1 MNLILIAYDNNSVLK
16 CQIFFLKYAKLNS
29 SGINKYRKAIRFD
42 IFVSARDCLLLE
54 GVSCDNWIFLLTF
67 RYLD

>member
-1 MNLILIAYDNNSVLK
+1 MSNILLK
-16 CQIFFLKYAKLNS
+16 ICKVDS